1 MKNMRYAKEPYI
13 RWGCS
18 QPSYKHH
25 MEDCLT
31 LTSCRTAFNREH
43 KMFSRAIDFMVEFS
57 AWIHFHFQYLA
68 KHHGAEH
75 WSTGAPAC
83 AGDFGDFG
91 NHDSHLIQMLV
102 RSLIHNTIH
111 FTFAWWNYFFDTRG
125 MQHCFSVGGDYNKG
139 FHIHNEY
146 CKIWYSNV
154 LQIYYNPR

>member
-1 MKNMRYAKEPYI
+1 M
-13 RWGCS
+13 WGISALYPKRLYS

-31 LTSCRTAFNREH
+31 LTACRTAFNREH

-68 KHHGAEH
+68 KHHGVEH
-75 WSTGAPAC
+75 WSTRLCRRFWRFWKSRFPSDPDARSQ
-83 AGDFGDFG
+83 F
-91 NHDSHLIQMLV
+91 DSQY
-102 RSLIHNTIH
+102 NTIY
-111 FTFAWWNYFFDTRG
+111 FTFARYNYFFDTRG
-125 MQHCFSVGGDYNKG
+125 MHTMQHCFSVGGDYNKG
-139 FHIHNEY
+139 FHNKY

>member
-1 MKNMRYAKEPYI
+1 MKNMRYAKEPYVL
-13 RWGCS
+13 WGFS

-57 AWIHFHFQYLA
+57 AWIYFHFQYLA
-68 KHHGAEH
+68 KHHGVEH
-75 WSTGAPAC
+75 WSTRLCRRFWRFWKSRFPSDPDARSQ
-83 AGDFGDFG
+83 F
-91 NHDSHLIQMLV
+91 DSQYNTFYFCVIQL
-102 RSLIHNTIH
+102 
-111 FTFAWWNYFFDTRG
+111 FFWYKRYI
-125 MQHCFSVGGDYNKG
+125 QQYFSVEGDYNKG